1 MRFPSSIP
9 LAPPSVKIAG
19 HAPVES
25 CAKSAVRQWQLS
37 QFVSAEWADSAIS
50 MNLRKHIPN
59 AVQTVANDE
68 HNRQSETEN
77 TEHGEQNHRSD
88 FQSPRSL
95 VPEIGGE
102 RQIKCRDCNEKQS
115 KKDLLCFCRE

>member
-37 QFVSAEWADSAIS
+37 QFVSAEWTDSAIS
-50 MNLRKHIPN
+50 INLMNDVPN
-59 AVQTVANDE
+59 AVQTVADDQ
-68 HNRQSETEN
+68 HNRQPDTEN
-77 TEHGEQNHRSD
+77 TEHGEHKHRSG
-88 FQSPRSL
+88 FKSPRSL
-95 VPEIGGE
+95 VSEIGGE
-102 RQIKCRDCNEKQS
+102 RQIKSRDCNEKQS
-115 KKDLLCFCRE
+115 KKDLLCF